1 MCTTYKLLHTIKTI
15 TVAAEGSADFSGLAA
30 LHYASSGLKALTT
43 ELTAEG
49 IEVCRRSCGGH
60 GYSKASGLPTTLTDY
75 LPSVTYE
82 GKRIRLLF
90 LSLAR
95 LVSLFTEFPQLPS
108 FLPSFLHFTVGENSV
123 MFLQTA
129 RFLLKSAAAAR
140 RGEITQLPSAVAHFA
155 ALAPGATATP
165 NALPVF
171 KAAVTAGIILFIS
184 LDRMAE
190 YFTILYSNN

>member
-1 MCTTYKLLHTIKTI
+1 
-15 TVAAEGSADFSGLAA
+15 
-30 LHYASSGLKALTT
+30 
-43 ELTAEG
+43 
-49 IEVCRRSCGGH
+49 
-60 GYSKASGLPTTLTDY
+60 
-75 LPSVTYE
+75 
-82 GKRIRLLF
+82 
-90 LSLAR
+90 
-95 LVSLFTEFPQLPS
+95 
-108 FLPSFLHFTVGENSV
+108 